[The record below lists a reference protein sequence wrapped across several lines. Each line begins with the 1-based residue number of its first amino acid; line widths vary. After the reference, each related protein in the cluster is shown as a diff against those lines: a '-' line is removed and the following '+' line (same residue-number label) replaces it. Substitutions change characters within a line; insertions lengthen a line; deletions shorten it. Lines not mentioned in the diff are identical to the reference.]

1 MSSLNIAV
9 LGEDA
14 QVRAAAAAQIAK
26 KSTVD
31 DLGFYHTVFQGKIV
45 NVVESAAYPQKPSA
59 LLQAITLADWSVVV
73 AQRASPSLGEII
85 VALDFLQ
92 AKAVFASDSLD
103 FAPLLAN
110 TRNLRESKTFADFNE
125 AKNFL
130 LTQESAASSEGSAV
144 TLVDHCF
151 EVKGV
156 GTIALGF
163 VARGT
168 ARVHDEFVCHPSG
181 KRMQVRSI
189 QMNDADVSEAPAGSR
204 VGFALK
210 GIESA
215 DLKRGAVLAK
225 SGDASV
231 KTVKEFDC
239 LVDVTKFSKQPIADE
254 AVLHLSAGLQF
265 EPCAV
270 KCGAPLASGSSGK
283 ARIVA
288 DKPIALV
295 DGETIV
301 LCDLNAKSLR
311 VLAGA
316 KA

>member
-1 MSSLNIAV
+1 MNIAV

-14 QVRAAAAAQIAK
+14 QAREAAAAQIAK

-45 NVVESAAYPQKPSA
+45 NVVDSAAYPQKPSA
-59 LLQAITLADWSVVV
+59 LLQAARIAGWSAVV
-73 AQRASPSLGEII
+73 AQRASPNLDEII

-92 AKAVFASDSLD
+92 ANVVFVSDSLD

-110 TRNLRESKTFADFNE
+110 TRNLRESKTFADFSE

-130 LTQESAASSEGSAV
+130 LTRESADAASSEGGAV

-168 ARVHDEFVCHPSG
+168 ARVHDEFVCHPNG
-181 KRMQVRSI
+181 KTAQIRSI

-210 GIESA
+210 GIEA
-215 DLKRGAVLAK
+215 KEVKRGAVFAK
-225 SGDASV
+225 SDDSLV
-231 KTVKEFDC
+231 KTAKEFDC
-239 LVDVTKFSKQPIADE
+239 SIGVTKFSKQPIANE
-254 AVLHLSAGLQF
+254 AVLHVNAGLQF

-270 KCGAPLASGSSGK
+270 KCGAPLAPGSSGK

-295 DGETIV
+295 EGDRLV
-301 LCDLNAKSLR
+301 LCDLNAKGLR

-316 KA
+316 KT